1 MIQTATTLL
10 ATIAMAGLQARTKME
25 KIIAARYGPLIL
37 PTPLDAMPLREYH
50 KCRPKFTWNEG
61 VTIEEHLESFYNYA
75 DNLDISE
82 DDVWMRVFVE
92 SLDGEARKWFRE
104 LIPRSIANI
113 KALDDA
119 FLKNWGEKKDLLYYH
134 TELGNLKRENGEL
147 LYDFNKRFSRMY
159 SKIPAEVKPT
169 TTSTKLTYA
178 SAFASDFC
186 LLLKERQ
193 CATLANM

>member
-1 MIQTATTLL
+1 
-10 ATIAMAGLQARTKME
+10 
-25 KIIAARYGPLIL
+25 
-37 PTPLDAMPLREYH
+37 
-50 KCRPKFTWNEG
+50 
-61 VTIEEHLESFYNYA
+61 
-75 DNLDISE
+75 
-82 DDVWMRVFVE
+82 MRVFVK
-92 SLDGEARKWFRE
+92 SLDVEARKWFRE
-104 LIPRSIANI
+104 LTPRSIANI

-159 SKIPAEVKPT
+159 SKIRAEVKPT

-178 SAFASDFC
+178 SAFASDFF